1 MSEVLLVGVAEIDI
15 TPPVGTLLAGSL
27 VPRTST
33 GVGNPLCAKAIVLA
47 SGGVRLAYVA
57 LDLISLDRGFGGD
70 RAVELASRA
79 SGIPTDH
86 ICYSCSHTHTGPYTR
101 KRQADLMDENWF
113 ATLPERIAEAV
124 RLADETKVPARMSR
138 CRAFEMRTHQNRRIR
153 FKDGR
158 HINAWLL
165 GNHVNGDLQSVG
177 TAGPVDP
184 EVGMLAFDALD
195 GRLLAVMYHFTL
207 HANSDFGPMFSADY
221 PGIVSQRMR
230 EEFGKEVMSLFMPGC
245 CGDVNPTHSR
255 DHLTTGD
262 LLADQMIPAL
272 RKREPIVGPIRLGAR
287 KRTVDVPLR
296 DLELDQEER
305 LDKCGWGKTS
315 NKYFRKAQAA
325 LREEGLTQ
333 VETLVQAFHI
343 GDIGFVT
350 LPGEVFVDWQLK
362 IKESSPFPWTYPVE
376 LSNDSLGYLITRD
389 AWEGGGYEALTSRGT
404 FIDVA
409 GVELMVDRVTEM
421 LRQLSRVQSQER

>member
-1 MSEVLLVGVAEIDI
+1 MSGELLVGVAEIDI
-15 TPPVGTLLAGSL
+15 TPPVGTQLAGSL
-27 VPRTST
+27 TPRTSV
-33 GVGNPLCAKAIVLA
+33 GVGNPLYAKAIVLE
-47 SGGVRLAYVA
+47 SGGTRLAYVA
-57 LDLISLDRGFGGD
+57 LDLISVDRGFGGD
-70 RAVELASRA
+70 RAVELASQRT
-79 SGIPTDH
+79 GIPADH

-101 KRQADLMDENWF
+101 KRLAHYMDMDWF
-113 ATLPERIAEAV
+113 ATFPERVAEAV
-124 RLADETKVPARMSR
+124 RLADAAKVPARMSR

-165 GNHVNGDLQSVG
+165 GNHVNGDLQSVC

-184 EVGMLAFDALD
+184 EVGMLAFDTLD
-195 GRLLAVMYHFTL
+195 GNLLAVLYHFTL
-207 HANSDFGPMFSADY
+207 HANSDFGPKLSADY
-221 PGIVSQRMR
+221 PGVVSQRLR
-230 EEFGKEVMSLFMPGC
+230 ETFGDSVVSLFMPGC
-245 CGDVNPTHSR
+245 CGDVNPTFSR
-255 DHLTTGD
+255 DHVTTGN

-272 RKREPIVGPIRLGAR
+272 KKRQPTDAPVRLGAR

-305 LDKCGWGKTS
+305 LEKCGWGAAS
-315 NKYFRKAQAA
+315 DELFRKAHAD
-325 LREEGLTQ
+325 LREEGITQ

-343 GDIGFVT
+343 GDTGFVT
-350 LPGEVFVDWQLK
+350 LPGEVFIDWQVK
-362 IKESSPFPWTYPVE
+362 IKKTSPFPWTFPVE

-389 AWEGGGYEALTSRGT
+389 AWEGGGYEALISRGT

-421 LRQLSRVQSQER
+421 LRQLYRDLNRQ